1 MTTKLEGPHKIIQIL
16 NQSTQSLDTATLAS
30 LQQARAK
37 ALQKQASKAYVLRIA
52 GHRWS
57 ELLIPHTFQQWMIA
71 TLLVLAVIVGAGMW
85 WQHGQV
91 HHIEVDE
98 QILTDELPIEIFI
111 D

>member
-1 MTTKLEGPHKIIQIL
+1 MTTKLDPQKVIRIL
-16 NQSTQSLDTATLAS
+16 NQGTQDLDQATLTS

-37 ALQKQASKAYVLRIA
+37 ALQKQASKGHVLQLA
-52 GHRWS
+52 GHRWT
-57 ELLIPHTFQQWMIA
+57 ELLIPHTFQQWVIA
-71 TLLVLAVIVGAGMW
+71 TLLVLALIAGAGVW
-85 WQHGQV
+85 WQHSPQ